1 MRLLEVGTDLHGVE
15 CVGSKDACSIL
26 DTWCTHVV
34 FQKGV
39 SKSSLEP
46 LS

>member
-1 MRLLEVGTDLHGVE
+1 MRLLDVGTDWHGVE

-26 DTWCTHVV
+26 DTWCMCVV
-34 FQKGV
+34 FHKGV
-39 SKSSLEP
+39 GKSSLEP